1 MIRQLWSKMV
11 QWGWDYRKDC
21 AEVIKMPSTIASSR
35 SVNGDGMRF
44 TVYSAA
50 GGMILEFNRYDSRA
64 DRHSNKLYV
73 IPDDEKDPTHRVA
86 QIVMMETMKF

>member
-11 QWGWDYRKDC
+11 QWGWDYRQN
-21 AEVIKMPSTIASSR
+21 AVNKMPSPMTSGKG
-35 SVNGDGMRF
+35 VNGDGMRF
-44 TVYSAA
+44 TLYSAA
-50 GGMILEFNRYDSRA
+50 GGMILEFSQYDTRT
-64 DRHSNKLYV
+64 DRHNNKLYV

>member
-11 QWGWDYRKDC
+11 QWGWDYRRDC
-21 AEVIKMPSTIASSR
+21 VEVNQVKISTSNR
-35 SVNGDGMRF
+35 VVNGDGMRF

-50 GGMILEFNRYDSRA
+50 GGMILEFNQYDSKT

-73 IPDDEKDPTHRVA
+73 IPDDEKDATHRVA